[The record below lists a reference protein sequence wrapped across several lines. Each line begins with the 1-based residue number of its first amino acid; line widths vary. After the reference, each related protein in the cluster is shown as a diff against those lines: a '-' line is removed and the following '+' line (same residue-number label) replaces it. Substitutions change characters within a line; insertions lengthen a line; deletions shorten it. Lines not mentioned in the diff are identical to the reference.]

1 MIIRRASLVI
11 LATLLLSSCEKIKKS
26 LNTPDAEQFT
36 EKFNLYLG
44 FLKPNGLSS
53 NQEFIIFT
61 LLIFIVLGACA
72 ALINSTRALSFFNE
86 PPFQNRFLSVL
97 LLSPAFLMFPFR
109 SIKHPGWA
117 LGIWVFL
124 RSLYICFLLFF
135 AFVILFYLLVILHIM
150 IIIAIIIIIL
160 SVFAASAD

>member
-1 MIIRRASLVI
+1 MIRRASLVI
-11 LATLLLSSCEKIKKS
+11 LATLLLSSCNDIQEAIG
-26 LNTPDAEQFT
+26 TPDAKDFGEWF
-36 EKFNLYLG
+36 KWFVD
-44 FLKPNGLSS
+44 FFKPDDLN

-61 LLIFIVLGACA
+61 LLILFVLGACA
-72 ALINSTRALSFFNE
+72 ALINSTRVLSFFNE

-124 RSLYICFLLFF
+124 RSLYICFLLLF
-135 AFVILFYLLVILHIM
+135 AFVILFYLAVILPY
-150 IIIAIIIIIL
+150 IIVTAIIIIVF
-160 SVFAASAD
+160 SVLFASR

>member
-1 MIIRRASLVI
+1 MMIRRRSLVI
-11 LATLLLSSCEKIKKS
+11 LATLLLSSCDLKEK

-36 EKFNLYLG
+36 ETFNLYLG

-86 PPFQNRFLSVL
+86 PPFQNRFLSLL

-135 AFVILFYLLVILHIM
+135 AFVIIFYLLVILHII

-160 SVFAASAD
+160 SVFAASAA

>member
-1 MIIRRASLVI
+1 MMIRRGSIVI

-26 LNTPDAEQFT
+26 LNTPDAEQFA

-53 NQEFIIFT
+53 NQEFFIFT
-61 LLIFIVLGACA
+61 LLILIVAGAVA
-72 ALINSTRALSFFNE
+72 ALINSNRVLNFFNE
-86 PPFQNRFLSVL
+86 PPFQNGFLSVL
-97 LLSPAFLMFPFR
+97 LLSPTFLMFPFR

-124 RSLYICFLLFF
+124 RSLYICFLLLF
-135 AFVILFYLLVILHIM
+135 AFVILFYLLVILPY
-150 IIIAIIIIIL
+150 IIVIAIVIVVIL
-160 SVFAASAD
+160 IFSASN

>member
-1 MIIRRASLVI
+1 MMIRRGSLVI
-11 LATLLLSSCEKIKKS
+11 LATLLLSSCSDIQEAIGTPNAKDFRDNFKQFVDFFKPDE
-26 LNTPDAEQFT
+26 LN
-36 EKFNLYLG
+36 
-44 FLKPNGLSS
+44 

-97 LLSPAFLMFPFR
+97 LLNPAFLMFPFS

-135 AFVILFYLLVILHIM
+135 AFVILFYLLVILPY
-150 IIIAIIIIIL
+150 IIVIVIIIIVLAIFGA
-160 SVFAASAD
+160 FAD

>member
-11 LATLLLSSCEKIKKS
+11 LATLLLSSCGDLKKS

-36 EKFNLYLG
+36 EKFNL
-44 FLKPNGLSS
+44 FLEFFKPNDLSS
-53 NQEFIIFT
+53 NQEVIIFT
-61 LLIFIVLGACA
+61 LLILIVLGAGA
-72 ALINSTRALSFFNE
+72 ALINSTRALNFFNK

-117 LGIWVFL
+117 LGTWVFL
-124 RSLYICFLLFF
+124 RCLYICFLLLFT
-135 AFVILFYLLVILHIM
+135 FVILFYLAVILPYIIVIAIVIVV
-150 IIIAIIIIIL
+150 IIIF
-160 SVFAASAD
+160 SGGN

>member
-36 EKFNLYLG
+36 EKFNL
-44 FLKPNGLSS
+44 FLEFFKPNDLSS
-53 NQEFIIFT
+53 NQEVIIFT
-61 LLIFIVLGACA
+61 LLILIVLGAGA
-72 ALINSTRALSFFNE
+72 ALINSTRTLNFFNK

-135 AFVILFYLLVILHIM
+135 AFVILFYLAVILHII
-150 IIIAIIIIIL
+150 IIIAIIIIVLYCIAL
-160 SVFAASAD
+160 SG

>member
-1 MIIRRASLVI
+1 MMIRRGSLVI
-11 LATLLLSSCEKIKKS
+11 LATLLLSSCGLKEK

-36 EKFNLYLG
+36 EKFKWFVN
-44 FLKPNGLSS
+44 FFKPDELN
-53 NQEFIIFT
+53 NQEFILFT

-72 ALINSTRALSFFNE
+72 ALINSTRGFSFFNE

-97 LLSPAFLMFPFR
+97 LLSPAFLMFPFS

-135 AFVILFYLLVILHIM
+135 AFVILFYLAVILHII
-150 IIIAIIIIIL
+150 IIIAIIIVVL
-160 SVFAASAD
+160 LVFASSA